1 MVKNYFFIFERMREK
16 IMSETKV
23 RYQRGYVNRLNKDK
37 TDKARGSLEVWVNG
51 DPVKE
56 TAANGKTY
64 LTMMCSGTYA
74 KSSGLP
80 YALEVEPGIA
90 FVRVVVFDP
99 LINYVEKLNLGK
111 GSRIQ
116 VYGNFEKKTYKKKD
130 GSDGCT
136 IECIAQKVEKKWPL
150 DEGKFE
156 TFGGYVTREVSD
168 TVGKAVGSLAMYLT
182 KPIEVKKTG
191 AANEVGEVS
200 LNGRFQSNSG
210 IPYALGDD
218 ILDPKD
224 GHMFMTAS
232 AWSYALDSFKRLN
245 LQKGALIQV
254 YGTFEVQEFKRNDG
268 TVGKSV
274 VCKDIKKFDVLAFGK
289 ADGDAAAPAAAAT
302 VAAAPAAPADAAP
315 ENNGDEFQAPAS
327 FGDIVVPF

>member
-1 MVKNYFFIFERMREK
+1 
-16 IMSETKV
+16 MSETKI
-23 RYQRGYVNRLNKDK
+23 RYQRGYVERLNKDK

-56 TAANGKTY
+56 TGQSGKAY
-64 LTMMCSGTYA
+64 MSMMCSGTYA

-80 YALEVEPGIA
+80 YALEVEPGVA
-90 FVRVVVFDP
+90 FVRVTVFDP

-111 GSRIQ
+111 GCRIQ
-116 VYGNFEKKTYKKKD
+116 VYGTFEKRTYKKKD
-130 GSDGCT
+130 GSEGIT

-156 TFGGYVTREVSD
+156 TFGGYVAREVID
-168 TVGKAVGSLAMYLT
+168 TAGKAVGSLAMYLT
-182 KPIEVKKTG
+182 KPVEVKKTG
-191 AANEVGEVS
+191 ASNEVGEVS

-224 GHMFMTAS
+224 GHMFLTAS

-245 LQKGALIQV
+245 LQKGALIQI
-254 YGTFEVQEFKRNDG
+254 YGHFEVQEFNRNDG
-268 TVGKSV
+268 TIGKAV
-274 VCKDIKKFDVLAFGK
+274 VCKDIKKFDVLAFGNK
-289 ADGDAAAPAAAAT
+289 DGSAAPDPAT
-302 VAAAPAAPADAAP
+302 PAAAAPAAPAATPATAA
-315 ENNGDEFQAPAS
+315 ENNDGDEFQAPAS